1 MTSLNEV
8 LKRIFKDNMEG
19 TPFYSTIKLVTGEEI
34 LSEVMPQSEN
44 GTDFFILSNPI
55 VIAENN
61 QIDVEKGVVMSGLVP
76 RKWMMYANEDLTIVY
91 KQHVIALSEMDK
103 FGTDFY
109 KKALVAAKVS
119 TPIKKKVESEKNTGF
134 LGKIDKY
141 RQILEDKYKDSPDL
155 TSD

>member
-1 MTSLNEV
+1 MNE
-8 LKRIFKDNMEG
+8 
-19 TPFYSTIKLVTGEEI
+19 TPFFSTIKLVTGEEI

-76 RKWMMYANEDLTIVY
+76 RKWMMYANADMTIVY
-91 KQHVIALSEMDK
+91 KDHVVAISEMDK

-119 TPIKKKVESEKNTGF
+119 SPIKKKVESEKNTGF

-141 RQILEDKYKDSPDL
+141 RQILEDKFNNSPDL